1 MGGSTP
7 FSIESTDQF
16 ERSFRKLQKSQPKG
30 MDSKLIDKV
39 SDIIESLI
47 DNQKPLSSR
56 SEPCPSNLRLPDEWE
71 FYKIEFS
78 TGKGASG
85 QIRLM
90 YLIDPSICCVR
101 LLWIYSHEQFAKR
114 PSDKDLKAAITE
126 IVDS

>member
-1 MGGSTP
+1 VGGSTP

-30 MDSKLIDKV
+30 VDSKLVDKV

-47 DNQKPLSSR
+47 DNQRPLSSR
-56 SEPCPSNLRLPDEWE
+56 SEPFPSNLRLPDEWE
-71 FYKIEFS
+71 FRKIEFS
-78 TGKGASG
+78 IGKGASG

-90 YLIDPSICCVR
+90 YLIDSSICCIR

-114 PSDKDLKAAITE
+114 PTDKDLKTAINE
-126 IVDS
+126 IVDP